1 MVPLVDL
8 VFKGSRVR
16 LRRYSIALILMSVL
30 VLATF
35 MLISLVPS
43 GTEKRPLNEPNQRR
57 AHPKF
62 QPLIGKDEKQ
72 DVQHV
77 DIKEVDNNNNAVGP
91 APANDEENK
100 ISNINPIRVGSDK
113 FKHIDETAGAM
124 PTYSYGDKY
133 AYFEETRLGNY
144 EDVRQPMTGRNGDGG
159 KPFKLDSVKNID
171 HQEVHSLKSQYGMN
185 IAASQ
190 LIPMDRTVPDIRLD
204 ECKYWHYAE
213 NLPTASVVVVFHNE
227 GLSTL
232 MRTVHSILLRSPR
245 QALREVLLVDDFSD
259 KKPLK
264 EELEKYISDH
274 FGTFKSSF
282 DSTAYDKDKSLQG
295 EELDERSGKVRLIR
309 NTEREGLIR
318 SRSRGAKEA
327 LGDVIVF
334 LDAHCEVNYNWLP
347 PLLAP
352 IARDKKTLTVPII
365 DGIDSE
371 TFEYRSV
378 YSRPDQHYQGIWE
391 WGMYYKEIEL
401 DMDKHL
407 KTHKVSEPY
416 EAPTHAGG
424 LFAIAKDYF
433 LELGT
438 YDPGLLVWGGENFE
452 LSFKVWQCG
461 GNLLWVPCSRVG
473 HVYRPFMPYSFGSL
487 ANKRKGPLI
496 ITNYKRV
503 IEVWWDQQFKDYFY
517 TREPLATFYDPGDF
531 SAQLAIKDKL
541 QCKSF
546 KWFMDRIGHVVYKH
560 FPPLPKNVHWG
571 EIRNKVNNKCLDTG
585 SSAPPRTVHLSQ
597 CHSSG
602 GNQLFRLNEE
612 GQIGVG
618 ERCIDADNHKMSLIY
633 CKLGSVEGPWSYD
646 EHTQQMVH
654 TSSTTSK
661 CLQFFKSDSSV
672 KLSKCDPNDESQKW
686 IWSKITPF
694 VSQNED

>member
-1 MVPLVDL
+1 MIPLVDL
-8 VFKGSRVR
+8 IFKGSRVR

-43 GTEKRPLNEPNQRR
+43 GTEKRPVNEPNKRPIN
-57 AHPKF
+57 PKF
-62 QPLIGKDEKQ
+62 QPLISGD
-72 DVQHV
+72 
-77 DIKEVDNNNNAVGP
+77 KEDNQAIQSVNNIGDNGVVVAP
-91 APANDEENK
+91 APASDDDNK
-100 ISNINPIRVGSDK
+100 MDNNLIRNGNNK
-113 FKHIDETAGAM
+113 MKHIDETAVAM
-124 PTYSYGDKY
+124 PTFSYGDKY
-133 AYFEETRLGNY
+133 AFFEENRLGNY
-144 EDVRQPMTGRNGDGG
+144 EDIRSPLMGRNGDAG
-159 KPFKLDSVKNID
+159 KPFKLDGLKDID

-190 LIPMDRTVPDIRLD
+190 LIPMDRSVPDIRLD
-204 ECKYWHYAE
+204 ECKFWHYGE

-259 KKPLK
+259 KLPLK
-264 EELEKYISDH
+264 EELNKYLLDH
-274 FGTFKSSF
+274 FGPFKHHF
-282 DSTAYDKDKSLQG
+282 DPTSYSKEKALQG

-309 NTEREGLIR
+309 NVKREGLIR
-318 SRSRGAKEA
+318 SRSRGANDA

-334 LDAHCEVNYNWLP
+334 LDAHCEVNHNWLP

-391 WGMYYKEIEL
+391 WGMYYKEIEV

-438 YDPGLLVWGGENFE
+438 YDPDLLVWGGENFE

-503 IEVWWDQQFKDYFY
+503 IEVWWDQKYRDYFY
-517 TREPLATFYDPGDF
+517 TREPLATFYDPGDV

-546 KWFMDRIGHVVYKH
+546 DWFMDRIGHVVYKH
-560 FPPLPKNVHWG
+560 FPALPANVHWG
-571 EIRNKVNNKCLDTG
+571 EVRNKATDKCLDTG
-585 SSAPPRTVHLSQ
+585 SSAPPRTVHLST

-612 GQIGVG
+612 GQLGVG

-633 CKLGSVEGPWSYD
+633 CKLGTVDGPWSFD
-646 EHTQQMVH
+646 EHTKQMVH
-654 TSSTTSK
+654 TSTTK

-672 KLSKCDPNDESQKW
+672 KLTKCDPNEVAQQW
-686 IWSKITPF
+686 IWKKITPYKE
-694 VSQNED
+694 ED